1 LAAVVEQVGGEA
13 VHYGIIPDTHRAML
27 EIAKRAHFDCDV
39 VVITAG
45 SSVSV
50 RDLTATIIDELG
62 QPGVLV
68 HGVNIR
74 PGKPT
79 ILGVCDGK
87 PVIGLPGNPVSALVN
102 VEMFVAPVV
111 KALLGENLE
120 RPRPTVNANLMV
132 NLASESGR
140 EEWVPVRIMAVED
153 GWQADPLFGKSNLI
167 FTLARAD
174 GLVRVDPDAT
184 GLSAGET
191 VEVMLF

>member
-1 LAAVVEQVGGEA
+1 MALFPIHTKLCWKQQS
-13 VHYGIIPDTHRAML
+13 
-27 EIAKRAHFDCDV
+27 AHTDCET

-50 RDLTATIIDELG
+50 RDLTATIIGELG
-62 QPGVLV
+62 HPGVLV

-102 VEMFVAPVV
+102 VEMFVAPVI
-111 KALLGENLE
+111 KTLLGEKLGK
-120 RPRPTVNANLMV
+120 PKPTVHAKLMV

-140 EEWVPVRIMAVED
+140 EEWVPVGITAAEE
-153 GWQADPLFGKSNLI
+153 GWQANPIFGKSNLI

-174 GLVRVDPDAT
+174 GLVRVEPDAT
-184 GLSAGET
+184 GLSAGEN
-191 VEVMLF
+191 VEVVLF

>member
-1 LAAVVEQVGGEA
+1 VRDINSYTLGAVVQQVGGEA
-13 VHYGIIPDTHRAML
+13 VHYGIIPDTYESLL
-27 EIAKRAHFDCDV
+27 EAAKRAYAECDM

-45 SSVSV
+45 SSVSA
-50 RDLTATIIDELG
+50 RDLTARVIDELG

-111 KALLGENLE
+111 KSMLGEARD
-120 RPRPTVNANLMV
+120 RPQSTVNARLTV

-140 EEWVPVRIMAVED
+140 EEWVPVRLTATEA
-153 GWQADPLFGKSNLI
+153 GWQADPVFGKSNLI

-174 GLVRVDPDAT
+174 GLAYQKPINR
-184 GLSAGET
+184 
-191 VEVMLF
+191 